1 MSTRSTARARR
12 RAALLALGVIA
23 LVAAAALPASAARG
37 AGAAS
42 TAAPATG
49 SLQPAILDVTGW
61 PLVAPTSAPTPDA
74 GDGIGPGSY
83 LLISRTDGD
92 FLCTANFLWSSGTT
106 HYLGAAGHCFL
117 PGGVPAA
124 VGSDPYVK
132 DVQVCVAGCAFG
144 GQLGAIVTGDMRSLG
159 QVVYARQLDAAGNDV
174 GHDFGIVTVP
184 SSLASLERPSMPVWG
199 GPSGSATIGTGTP
212 VCVYG
217 NGVVLGE
224 TFPTKGRTGV
234 GTTESDGAWYAV
246 LPSSPGDS
254 GSAVENCA
262 PGGAGLAGT
271 TAVGILT
278 HLVIGDVGTTAGT
291 TVARAQQMVAQ
302 DLGISLS
309 LINGDGTTAAAAP
322 ASGGTATH
330 GRGHTKTGRR

>member
-1 MSTRSTARARR
+1 MRSTSWTGRVRALVV
-12 RAALLALGVIA
+12 AVGALG
-23 LVAAAALPASAARG
+23 LVLGLLVVGAPTAVASG
-37 AGAAS
+37 D
-42 TAAPATG
+42 TG
-49 SLQPAILDVTGW
+49 LRPAILDVTGW
-61 PLVAPTSAPTPDA
+61 RYDAPTSAPTPDA

-92 FLCTANFLWSSGTT
+92 FICTANFLWTSGTT

-117 PGGVPAA
+117 PDGVPAA

-144 GQLGAIVTGDMRSLG
+144 GQLGAVITGDMRSLG
-159 QVVYARQLDAAGNDV
+159 AVAYARQLDAAGNDV

-184 SSLASLERPSMPVWG
+184 STLASLERPSLPVWG
-199 GPSGSATIGTGTP
+199 GPAGSATIGTGTP

-217 NGVVLGE
+217 NGVGAGE
-224 TFPTKGRTGV
+224 TFPTKARSGV

-254 GSAVENCA
+254 GSAVENCE
-262 PGGAGLAGT
+262 PGGTALAGT

-278 HLVIGDVGTTAGT
+278 HLVVGDVGTTAGT

-302 DLGISLS
+302 DLGISLA
-309 LINGDGTTAAAAP
+309 LMNG
-322 ASGGTATH
+322 
-330 GRGHTKTGRR
+330 